1 MSELSQQRREIEA
14 FFNFFSTFN
23 LTRSVSAV
31 SDLADGAALFQVLSL
46 VYVLYCQY
54 PIQSSPS
61 PMTVTT
67 VISVHLPDHR
77 ASLQRTGSCDLAP
90 SSVYIV
96 S

>member
-1 MSELSQQRREIEA
+1 MSELQQRREIEA

-23 LTRSVSAV
+23 LARPVSAV

-46 VYVLYCQY
+46 VYDLYLQY
-54 PIQSSPS
+54 FMHSLPFLI
-61 PMTVTT
+61 TVTR
-67 VISVHLPDHR
+67 VISVNPSDHR

-90 SSVYIV
+90 SNVYIV

>member
-1 MSELSQQRREIEA
+1 MSELQQRREIEA

-23 LTRSVSAV
+23 LARPVSAV

-46 VYVLYCQY
+46 VYDLCLQY
-54 PIQSSPS
+54 FMHSSPF
-61 PMTVTT
+61 PVTVTR
-67 VISVHLPDHR
+67 VISVNLPDHR

-90 SSVYIV
+90 SNVYIV

>member
-1 MSELSQQRREIEA
+1 MSALQQHREIEA

-23 LTRSVSAV
+23 LARPVSAV

-46 VYVLYCQY
+46 VYYLYPQY
-54 PIQSSPS
+54 SMHSSS
-61 PMTVTT
+61 FSLTVTR
-67 VISVHLPDHR
+67 VISVNPPDHR

-90 SSVYIV
+90 LNVCIV